1 MTCYTSFLILNIG
14 STVVWLLSL
23 VIAIAASLKAASV
36 KDKITIDDNLKVVII
51 NTVVWATAIFNL
63 GYPYWPPFA
72 FVLLVLLF
80 LVELL
85 YDLNV
90 LAQ

>member
-1 MTCYTSFLILNIG
+1 MICYTGSPIVNIG

-23 VIAIAASLKAASV
+23 VFAVVASLK
-36 KDKITIDDNLKVVII
+36 DKSITGDNLLIVII
-51 NTVVWATAIFNL
+51 NTVAWATVMFNF
-63 GYPYWPPFA
+63 GYPCWPPFA

-80 LVELL
+80 LVELP
-85 YDLNV
+85 YDLDA

>member
-1 MTCYTSFLILNIG
+1 VTCYTGSPIVSIG
-14 STVVWLLSL
+14 STVFWLLSL
-23 VIAIAASLKAASV
+23 AIAIAASLKDKSV
-36 KDKITIDDNLKVVII
+36 TGDNLLIVII
-51 NTVVWATAIFNL
+51 NTVVWATVMFNV
-63 GYPYWPPFA
+63 GYPCWPPFA

-85 YDLNV
+85 YDLDA

>member
-1 MTCYTSFLILNIG
+1 MICYTGSPIVNIG

-23 VIAIAASLKAASV
+23 TIAIAASLK
-36 KDKITIDDNLKVVII
+36 DKSITGDNLLIVII
-51 NTVVWATAIFNL
+51 NTVVWATVMFNV
-63 GYPYWPPFA
+63 GYPCWPPFA

-85 YDLNV
+85 YDLDA

>member
-1 MTCYTSFLILNIG
+1 VICYTGSPIVSIG
-14 STVVWLLSL
+14 STVFWLLSL
-23 VIAIAASLKAASV
+23 AIAIAASLKDKSV
-36 KDKITIDDNLKVVII
+36 TGDNLLIAII
-51 NTVVWATAIFNL
+51 NTVVWATVMFNV
-63 GYPYWPPFA
+63 GYPCWPPFA

-85 YDLNV
+85 YDLDA

>member
-1 MTCYTSFLILNIG
+1 VICYTGSPIVNIG

-23 VIAIAASLKAASV
+23 AIAIAASLK
-36 KDKITIDDNLKVVII
+36 DKSIIGDNLPIVII
-51 NTVVWATAIFNL
+51 NTVAWATVMLNV
-63 GYPYWPPFA
+63 GYPCWPPFA
-72 FVLLVLLF
+72 FVLLGLLF

-85 YDLNV
+85 YDLNT

>member
-1 MTCYTSFLILNIG
+1 
-14 STVVWLLSL
+14 
-23 VIAIAASLKAASV
+23 
-36 KDKITIDDNLKVVII
+36 
-51 NTVVWATAIFNL
+51 VWATVMFNV
-63 GYPYWPPFA
+63 GYPCWPPFA

-85 YDLNV
+85 YDLDA

>member
-1 MTCYTSFLILNIG
+1 VICYTGSPIVNIG

-23 VIAIAASLKAASV
+23 VIAIAASLK
-36 KDKITIDDNLKVVII
+36 DKSITGDNLLIVIM
-51 NTVVWATAIFNL
+51 NTVAWATVMFNV
-63 GYPYWPPFA
+63 GYPCWPPFA

-85 YDLNV
+85 YDLDA

>member
-1 MTCYTSFLILNIG
+1 VTCYTGSPIVSIG
-14 STVVWLLSL
+14 STVFWLLSL
-23 VIAIAASLKAASV
+23 AIAIAASLK
-36 KDKITIDDNLKVVII
+36 DKSIIGDNLPIVII
-51 NTVVWATAIFNL
+51 NTVVWATVMFNV
-63 GYPYWPPFA
+63 GYPCWPPFA

-85 YDLNV
+85 YDLNA

>member
-1 MTCYTSFLILNIG
+1 VICYTGSPIVNIG
-14 STVVWLLSL
+14 STLVWLLSL
-23 VIAIAASLKAASV
+23 AIAIAASLKDKSV
-36 KDKITIDDNLKVVII
+36 TGDNLLVAII
-51 NTVVWATAIFNL
+51 NTVVWATVMFNV
-63 GYPYWPPFA
+63 GYPCWPPFA

-85 YDLNV
+85 YDLDA

>member
-23 VIAIAASLKAASV
+23 VIAAEASLKAASL
-36 KDKITIDDNLKVVII
+36 KDKSIIDDYLLIVII
-51 NTVVWATAIFNL
+51 NTVAWATAIFNV

-72 FVLLVLLF
+72 FVLIMWLF

-85 YDLNV
+85 YDP
-90 LAQ
+90 

>member
-1 MTCYTSFLILNIG
+1 VICYTGSPIVNIG
-14 STVVWLLSL
+14 STLVWLLSL
-23 VIAIAASLKAASV
+23 AIAIAASLKDKSV
-36 KDKITIDDNLKVVII
+36 TGDNLLIAII
-51 NTVVWATAIFNL
+51 NTVVWATVMFNV
-63 GYPYWPPFA
+63 GYPCWPPFA

-85 YDLNV
+85 YDLDA

>member
-23 VIAIAASLKAASV
+23 AIAIVASLKDKSV
-36 KDKITIDDNLKVVII
+36 TGDNLLIVIM
-51 NTVVWATAIFNL
+51 NTVAWATVMFNV
-63 GYPYWPPFA
+63 GYPCWPPFA

-85 YDLNV
+85 YDLDA

>member
-1 MTCYTSFLILNIG
+1 VICYTGSPIVSIG
-14 STVVWLLSL
+14 STLVWLLSL
-23 VIAIAASLKAASV
+23 AIAIAASLK
-36 KDKITIDDNLKVVII
+36 DKSITGDNLPIVII
-51 NTVVWATAIFNL
+51 NTVAWATVMLNV
-63 GYPYWPPFA
+63 GYPCWPPFA

-85 YDLNV
+85 YDLDA

>member
-1 MTCYTSFLILNIG
+1 VTCYTGSPIVNIG

-23 VIAIAASLKAASV
+23 AIAIAASLKDKSV
-36 KDKITIDDNLKVVII
+36 TGDNLLIVII
-51 NTVVWATAIFNL
+51 NTVVWATVMFNV
-63 GYPYWPPFA
+63 GYPCWPPFA

-85 YDLNV
+85 YDLDA

>member
-1 MTCYTSFLILNIG
+1 MTCYSGSTIISIG

-23 VIAIAASLKAASV
+23 VTAIAASR
-36 KDKITIDDNLKVVII
+36 KDKSIISDNLMIVII
-51 NTVVWATAIFNL
+51 NAIAWATVILNV
-63 GYPYWPPFA
+63 GYPIWPPFA

-85 YDLNV
+85 YDLNA

>member
-1 MTCYTSFLILNIG
+1 MTCYTGSPIVSIG
-14 STVVWLLSL
+14 STVFWLLSL
-23 VIAIAASLKAASV
+23 AIAIAASLK
-36 KDKITIDDNLKVVII
+36 DKSIIGDNLPIVII
-51 NTVVWATAIFNL
+51 NTTMWATVMFNV
-63 GYPYWPPFA
+63 GYPCWPPFA

-85 YDLNV
+85 YDLDA

>member
-1 MTCYTSFLILNIG
+1 VICYTGSPIVNIG

-23 VIAIAASLKAASV
+23 AIATAASLK
-36 KDKITIDDNLKVVII
+36 DKSITGDNLLIVII
-51 NTVVWATAIFNL
+51 NTVVWATVMFNV
-63 GYPYWPPFA
+63 GYPCWPPFA

-85 YDLNV
+85 YDLNA

>member
-1 MTCYTSFLILNIG
+1 VTCYTGSPIVSIG
-14 STVVWLLSL
+14 STVFWLLSL
-23 VIAIAASLKAASV
+23 AIAIAASLK
-36 KDKITIDDNLKVVII
+36 DKSIIGDNLPIVII
-51 NTVVWATAIFNL
+51 NTVAWATVMLNV
-63 GYPYWPPFA
+63 GYPCWPPFA

-85 YDLNV
+85 YDLDA

>member
-1 MTCYTSFLILNIG
+1 VICYTGSPIVNIG

-23 VIAIAASLKAASV
+23 AIAIAASLKDKSV
-36 KDKITIDDNLKVVII
+36 TGDNLLIVII
-51 NTVVWATAIFNL
+51 NTVVWATVMFNV
-63 GYPYWPPFA
+63 GYPCWPPFA

-85 YDLNV
+85 YDLDA

>member
-1 MTCYTSFLILNIG
+1 VICYTGSPIVNIG

-23 VIAIAASLKAASV
+23 VIAIAASLK
-36 KDKITIDDNLKVVII
+36 DKSITGDNLLIVII
-51 NTVVWATAIFNL
+51 NTVVWATVMFNV
-63 GYPYWPPFA
+63 GYPCWPPFA

-85 YDLNV
+85 YDLDA

>member
-1 MTCYTSFLILNIG
+1 VICYTGSPIVNIG

-23 VIAIAASLKAASV
+23 AIAIAASLKDKSV
-36 KDKITIDDNLKVVII
+36 TGDNLLIAII
-51 NTVVWATAIFNL
+51 NTVVWATVMFNV
-63 GYPYWPPFA
+63 GYPCWPPFA

-85 YDLNV
+85 YDLDA

>member
-1 MTCYTSFLILNIG
+1 VICYTGSPIVNIG

-23 VIAIAASLKAASV
+23 AIAIAASLKDKSV
-36 KDKITIDDNLKVVII
+36 TGDNLLVAII
-51 NTVVWATAIFNL
+51 NTVVWATVMFNV
-63 GYPYWPPFA
+63 GYPCWPPFA

-85 YDLNV
+85 YDLDA

>member
-1 MTCYTSFLILNIG
+1 MICYTGSPIVNIG

-23 VIAIAASLKAASV
+23 VIAIAASLK
-36 KDKITIDDNLKVVII
+36 DKSITGDNLLIVIM
-51 NTVVWATAIFNL
+51 NTVAWATVMFNV
-63 GYPYWPPFA
+63 GYPCWPPFA

-85 YDLNV
+85 YDLDA

>member
-1 MTCYTSFLILNIG
+1 VICYTGSTIVNIG

-23 VIAIAASLKAASV
+23 AIAIAASLK
-36 KDKITIDDNLKVVII
+36 DKCVTGDNLLIAII
-51 NTVVWATAIFNL
+51 NTVVWATVMFNV
-63 GYPYWPPFA
+63 GYPCWPPFA

-80 LVELL
+80 LVELM
-85 YDLNV
+85 YDLDA

>member
-1 MTCYTSFLILNIG
+1 VTCYTGSPIVNIG

-23 VIAIAASLKAASV
+23 AIAIAASLK
-36 KDKITIDDNLKVVII
+36 DKSIIGDNLLIVII
-51 NTVVWATAIFNL
+51 NTTMWATVMFNV
-63 GYPYWPPFA
+63 GYPCWPPFA

-80 LVELL
+80 LAELL
-85 YDLNV
+85 YDLDA

>member
-1 MTCYTSFLILNIG
+1 MICYTGSPIVNIG

-23 VIAIAASLKAASV
+23 AIAIAASLK
-36 KDKITIDDNLKVVII
+36 DKSITGDNLLIVII
-51 NTVVWATAIFNL
+51 NTAAWATVMFNVS
-63 GYPYWPPFA
+63 YPCWPPFA

-85 YDLNV
+85 YDLDA

>member
-1 MTCYTSFLILNIG
+1 MICYTGSPIVNMG

-23 VIAIAASLKAASV
+23 AIAIAASLK
-36 KDKITIDDNLKVVII
+36 DKSITGDNLLIVII
-51 NTVVWATAIFNL
+51 NTVAWATVMFNV
-63 GYPYWPPFA
+63 GYPCWPPFA

-85 YDLNV
+85 YDLDA

>member
-1 MTCYTSFLILNIG
+1 MICYTGSPIVNIG

-23 VIAIAASLKAASV
+23 AIAIAASLK
-36 KDKITIDDNLKVVII
+36 DKSTTGDNLPIVII
-51 NTVVWATAIFNL
+51 NTVAWATVMFNV
-63 GYPYWPPFA
+63 GYPCWPPFA

-85 YDLNV
+85 YDLDA

>member
-1 MTCYTSFLILNIG
+1 VICYTGSPIVNIG
-14 STVVWLLSL
+14 STLVWLLSL
-23 VIAIAASLKAASV
+23 AIAIAASLKDKSV
-36 KDKITIDDNLKVVII
+36 TGDNLLIVII
-51 NTVVWATAIFNL
+51 NTVVWATVMFNV
-63 GYPYWPPFA
+63 GYPCWPPFA

-85 YDLNV
+85 YDLDA